1 MLVLSCRNVI
11 SGCVDVPHLGR
22 SATGTL
28 RQEIGGIPLGSCDG
42 GSVRGSHT
50 YIYTGIPIYIVEF
63 TENVSVAVN
72 CEPKS
77 AHVYCALRA
86 DQVERAR
93 VRRGDNHR
101 RYDAKLKLI

>member
-1 MLVLSCRNVI
+1 MT
-11 SGCVDVPHLGR
+11 SGLVDVSDLLR
-22 SATGTL
+22 YEGTAL
-28 RQEIGGIPLGSCDG
+28 RQEIGGFALGSCDG
-42 GSVRGSHT
+42 GSVRGHGT

>member
-1 MLVLSCRNVI
+1 MLVLTCRNVT
-11 SGCVDVPHLGR
+11 SGCVDVSDLLRCG
-22 SATGTL
+22 GTAL
-28 RQEIGGIPLGSCDG
+28 RQEIGGVPLGSCDG

-50 YIYTGIPIYIVEF
+50 YIYTGIPIYIVEI

-101 RYDAKLKLI
+101 RCDAKLKLI